1 MKAIYLSKQ
10 LQQIETNNE
19 TLRNNVIQSK
29 TQVASYLIINLD
41 F

>member
-29 TQVASYLIINLD
+29 TQVASHLLIN
-41 F
+41 